1 MAIPGLLVDIV
12 LVLLAIVIA
21 YVLYRVLKTT
31 KKLAINILIGFILI
45 IATNLLNIT
54 DIPFGFDLSTLITI
68 VITALTGVFGAL
80 VLIILNI
87 FGLYPFI

>member
-12 LVLLAIVIA
+12 LVLLAILIA
-21 YVLYRVLKTT
+21 YVLYKALKTT
-31 KKLAINILIGFILI
+31 KKLAVNILIGFILI
-45 IATNLLNIT
+45 VITNLLNIT
-54 DIPFGFDLSTLITI
+54 SIPFGFNLSTLITV

-87 FGLYPFI
+87 FGLYPF

>member
-31 KKLAINILIGFILI
+31 KKLAINIIIGFILI

-87 FGLYPFI
+87 FGLYPFL